1 MKDQS
6 LISIRHHPLPIL
18 KYRALFR
25 EVCYELPAPTNSL
38 IIIYSKYLSHLDTVL
53 MYFTYIRYL
62 SLCLLFQSGNFQ
74 CLAVRASSTFQPHY
88 AHTDC
93 KIRPTND
100 LQKVFV
106 RLFGQFNNSSKYD
119 DSKMVDNKSLLDDK
133 KTSKKL
139 QEDFSLVTL
148 T

>member
-93 KIRPTND
+93 KIRPTSD

-119 DSKMVDNKSLLDDK
+119 DSKMVDNSPCLTTRRHLRNYR
-133 KTSKKL
+133 KT
-139 QEDFSLVTL
+139 FR
-148 T
+148 